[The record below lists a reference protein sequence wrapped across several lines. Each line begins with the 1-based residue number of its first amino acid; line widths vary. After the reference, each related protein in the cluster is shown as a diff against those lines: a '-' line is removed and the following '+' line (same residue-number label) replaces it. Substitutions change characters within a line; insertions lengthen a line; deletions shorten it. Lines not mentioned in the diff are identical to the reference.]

1 MREYREESRRLE
13 QRECV
18 SDSNALH
25 KSFEFDAARIMQV
38 KFPISSRSICL
49 KIAIGISSG
58 QFSLFLWTFLSA
70 FSACD
75 CMILS
80 LFDV

>member
-49 KIAIGISSG
+49 KIAIGILVVYFYGHS
-58 QFSLFLWTFLSA
+58 FLPSLLVMHDPPPL
-70 FSACD
+70 
-75 CMILS
+75 
-80 LFDV
+80 